1 MEGFYIE
8 CHFVFLATLLFVYY
22 LVLYLIEQPVVYPG
36 EHNVTLGSNVT
47 FDCNEF
53 GSKPFTYQWYM
64 RNVTGDEILLTGKTD
79 ELYNIPS
86 TMYSDTGGYF
96 CEANNSLGI
105 VSNSTPAKLLG
116 KNVRSTYMYILGTLI
131 ISTVYFATKLNN
143 IKHKHTVT
151 ESYTIP
157 LVIIKTCH

>member
-1 MEGFYIE
+1 MEGFSIE
-8 CHFVFLATLLFVYY
+8 CHFVYLANVLFVYY
-22 LVLYLIEQPVVYPG
+22 LVLYSIERPVVYPG

-64 RNVTGDEILLTGKTD
+64 RSVIEDVIILVGKTD

-86 TMYSDTGGYF
+86 TMYNDTGGYF

-105 VSNSTPAKLLG
+105 ISNSTPVKLLG

-131 ISTVYFATKLNN
+131 ISSVYFATKLNS
-143 IKHKHTVT
+143 IKHKHTAT

-157 LVIIKTCH
+157 LLINKTCY

>member
-1 MEGFYIE
+1 MKDFYIE
-8 CHFVFLATLLFVYY
+8 FHFVYLATICFMYY
-22 LVLYLIEQPVVYPG
+22 LVLYSIEQPVVYPG

-47 FDCNEF
+47 FNCNEF

-64 RNVTGDEILLTGKTD
+64 RSVTGNDIILVGETD
-79 ELYNIPS
+79 QLYNIPS
-86 TMYSDTGGYF
+86 IMYNDTGGYF
-96 CEANNSLGI
+96 CEANNSFGI

-131 ISTVYFATKLNN
+131 ISSVYFATKLNS
-143 IKHKHTVT
+143 IKHKHTTT

-157 LVIIKTCH
+157 LLIIKTCY

>member
-79 ELYNIPS
+79 AYN
-86 TMYSDTGGYF
+86 T
-96 CEANNSLGI
+96 A
-105 VSNSTPAKLLG
+105 LLR
-116 KNVRSTYMYILGTLI
+116 KQL
-131 ISTVYFATKLNN
+131 
-143 IKHKHTVT
+143 
-151 ESYTIP
+151 
-157 LVIIKTCH
+157 C